1 MKKRKLKGFVL
12 PTAYVIGVTMLFLGI
27 MYVGSNLKDDY
38 VGDYIFSTSLF
49 TDNLIPVVNEVEE
62 EEQKISK
69 PFNSESVTISKYFY
83 NKDADDTN
91 KEASIIYYEDTYM
104 QNTGVL
110 YSADEQFDVLA
121 SLPGTVTNIK
131 DDNILGK
138 VVYVEYNTKLTIV
151 YYSIESTE
159 LKIGDQIEQNSIIGK
174 SGSNKLENE
183 KKYSLLIEV
192 YLDGN
197 LINPLDFYEM
207 NITDLNN

>member
-12 PTAYVIGVTMLFLGI
+12 PTAYVLGVTILFLGI
-27 MYVGSNLKDDY
+27 MYVGSNIREDY
-38 VGDYIFSTSLF
+38 AGNYSFVTSLF
-49 TDNLIPVVNEVEE
+49 TDNITPVVNVEE
-62 EEQKISK
+62 EKISK
-69 PFNSESVTISKYFY
+69 PFNSENVTISKYFY

-91 KEASIIYYEDTYM
+91 KESSIIYYENTYM

-138 VVYVEYNTKLTIV
+138 VIYVEYNTNLTLV
-151 YYSIESTE
+151 YYSLESTD
-159 LKIGDQIEQNSIIGK
+159 LKIGDQIEQDSVIGK
-174 SGSNKLENE
+174 SGTNKLENE
-183 KKYSLLIEV
+183 KKYSLLFEV
-192 YLDGN
+192 YLNGN